1 MLCVFYYNQKNLNEK
16 TYRSKRKKYTC
27 LFWRYYCQHRKSQRI
42 YKNILESMNEFSKV
56 IKYQINIQSLV
67 VFLHTS
73 NEHVSAN
80 IKNIMSKN
88 KIKIISLT
96 IAQKIYLG
104 VNLIK
109 HVQDLYAEKCKT
121 LMKEIR
127 DQNRWRDIPC

>member
-1 MLCVFYYNQKNLNEK
+1 
-16 TYRSKRKKYTC
+16 
-27 LFWRYYCQHRKSQRI
+27 
-42 YKNILESMNEFSKV
+42 MNEFSKV